1 VFDLMCLGRN
11 VGSLS
16 CCCCCLIIVKLGEFN
31 MDLGTMECT
40 NIPRKFEVV
49 LFQKSSEGDQ
59 SGEVGD
65 EQEKDDDQ
73 EENAKEEVEVEEV
86 NSVTVTLEVSFSP
99 GAKDK
104 TQKMYDLLNKAS
116 KKKANAINELRKAAA
131 VLSREEQSAAPAAPK
146 SVKVGFLNKGTTGV
160 AKKGFWS
167 SIQQRIV
174 QPALFVGGILSLT
187 KNYLIFFGGVA
198 IIHLKGQYMA
208 LPPPVV

>member
-1 VFDLMCLGRN
+1 VN
-11 VGSLS
+11 
-16 CCCCCLIIVKLGEFN
+16 LGEFN

-40 NIPRKFEVV
+40 NIPRKLEVV
-49 LFQKSSEGDQ
+49 LFQKSSEDNQ

-73 EENAKEEVEVEEV
+73 EEIVKEEVEVEEV

-131 VLSREEQSAAPAAPK
+131 VLSREEQSAAPASK
-146 SVKVGFLNKGTTGV
+146 SVKAGFLNKGTTGA

-167 SIQQRIV
+167 TIQQRIV
-174 QPALFVGGILSLT
+174 QPVLFVGGILSLT

-198 IIHLKGQYMA
+198 IIHYKGQYMA
-208 LPPPVV
+208 LPSPVV